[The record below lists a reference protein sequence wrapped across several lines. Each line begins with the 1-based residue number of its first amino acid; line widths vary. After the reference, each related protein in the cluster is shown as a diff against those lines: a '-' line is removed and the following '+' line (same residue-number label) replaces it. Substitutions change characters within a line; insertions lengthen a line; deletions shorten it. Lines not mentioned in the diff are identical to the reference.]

1 MHTRAYAKRRF
12 YVLATVPSLL
22 KVALAALLAALSAL
36 AAADD
41 GTEIAANRQW
51 AEAAFSSTPGA
62 PLPFSFVYGGQA
74 SKDIVGM
81 WSRSLVDEVLNATTR
96 RRTLTLTD
104 PDTKLEV
111 KAVAHIYTDSAG
123 VDWTLYFT
131 NKGTVDSAV
140 IEQVR
145 AVDVSDLCNVGAQ
158 VRVHRLKGSLSGAD
172 DWLPFDD
179 TIASGGR
186 LDFGTSNGLSSEA
199 CPFFNVDWGTGGVVT
214 AIGWTGQ
221 WTASVVYSLSGS
233 VGVSTGMQ
241 YMHLKLH
248 PGESIRSPRILQV
261 RWTGSDELASYNLF
275 RHTMFKHIMPRIDGE
290 LVTPPIVHLG
300 TAFYEMNS
308 STEQNTLSHLNAI
321 EGLGFESYWL
331 DAYWLKGDFP
341 LGVGNWGFPISRAVA
356 ENRFPNGIAPI
367 GSAAHAQGMS
377 FVLWVQ
383 PETVCP
389 GTALASEHPEWVI
402 WPTDGIPA
410 LFGSGL
416 FDLGIPQAREF
427 ATSYLTAIVA
437 AYGIDCVR
445 FDFFPSPVHLWLKN
459 DSSDPDR
466 QGITEIRYV
475 EGLYRMWDDLLADP
489 SKPFIDNCASGGRR
503 IDLETCSRS
512 IALWRTDATIN
523 PLFANDFDQ
532 ASLQNQV
539 MTAGLSRYVPFSTSG
554 QMGVTPYQFRGG
566 FNAGISF
573 CEDVR
578 SADYPKATLAQ
589 AIAEGK
595 RIRRYYFG
603 DFYPITPVT
612 TSAADWCVMQY
623 HLPDTHE
630 GMVMAFR
637 RSLASASARQC
648 DLRGIDTQANYDVRL
663 SYDYEQ
669 SPAVTVTGAQLAHLM
684 IDVPEKPGSVI
695 IEYKKNDSAGSGT
708 ASGVVRVAVPGGSPA
723 PVANA
728 IVRVVGAPIAMATGS
743 DGSYTL
749 SLAPGIYTIQCEK
762 TGYSSVQAQVIIA
775 DGVAVVQDFELTT
788 GVVVGKVTA
797 NGLAQQPIANATVQ
811 TSDGSS
817 SAQTDS
823 VGAYQLLVSPGDQT
837 ITASAPGYETSSAQ
851 ITVPTSGTLVHDFSL
866 NVRATDNVSDQFSL
880 TNSPNGV
887 WTYGWQ
893 QQLGG
898 ALIPYDNLSNP
909 AAAISMWNMQGDAG
923 AGIAG
928 LVWKNTTAQPC
939 DLWGWTEPGQ
949 VCLHPGPADQK
960 AVVRWTARAGGRLRI
975 NAVFSGQN
983 PSGDSADVRVLKNE
997 ASLYSSYV
1005 SGFAGRSSNNF
1016 ADRFGANPIRTYK
1029 GETDVVAGDV
1039 IDFCVGYG
1047 GNGYSCD
1054 LTGLDASITRFSPF
1068 PTLAATRSAAGGSA
1082 VMIAEPLVVT
1092 MSTGTLSGGG
1102 IYVQDQNRVC
1112 GIKVIPA
1119 SGQPALALGQRSCI
1133 MGMVGDVAG
1142 GEKAI
1147 LDATFAS
1154 IVNGAQPNPL
1164 AVTARTISLRIHDLS
1179 GLLTRV
1185 WGKVTYVASDL
1196 SFFYVDDGTGVQD
1209 GSGHLG
1215 LRIQPN
1221 GVTVPAANAYT
1232 GITGV
1237 VGMAVDGDTRV
1248 PVIRTRM
1255 ASDLRL
1261 Y

>member
-1 MHTRAYAKRRF
+1 MFACVVIVS
-12 YVLATVPSLL
+12 VLSMA
-22 KVALAALLAALSAL
+22 ALADESV
-36 AAADD
+36 
-41 GTEIAANRQW
+41 EIAANIQW
-51 AEAAFSSTPGA
+51 AETAFSSTPGA

-74 SKDIVGM
+74 SGNIVGT
-81 WSRSLVDEVLNATTR
+81 WSRSLVDETLSPTTR

-104 PDTKLEV
+104 QATKLEI

-131 NKGTVDSAV
+131 NKGTDDTPV

-145 AVDVSDLCNVGAQ
+145 SVDVSDSCNAGAQ

-186 LDFGTSNGLSSEA
+186 LDFGTSNGLSSET
-199 CPFFNVDWGTGGVVT
+199 CPFFNVDWGAGGVVT

-221 WTASVVYSLSGS
+221 WTASVVYSSSGS
-233 VGVSTGMQ
+233 VGVAAGMQ
-241 YMHLKLH
+241 YMHLRLH

-331 DAYWLKGDFP
+331 DAYWLKSDFP
-341 LGVGNWGFPISRAVA
+341 LGVGNWGFPISRVVA
-356 ENRFPNGIAPI
+356 EDRFPNGIAPI
-367 GSAAHAQGMS
+367 GSATHAQGMS
-377 FVLWVQ
+377 FVFWVQ

-402 WPTDGIPA
+402 WPTDGIST

-445 FDFFPSPVHLWLKN
+445 FDFFPSPVHLWLKKDPS
-459 DSSDPDR
+459 DSNR

-475 EGLYRMWDDLLADP
+475 EGLYKMWDDLLADP

-512 IALWRTDATIN
+512 IPLWRTDATIG

-532 ASLQNQV
+532 ASVQNQV

-578 SADYPKATLAQ
+578 PAGYPKDKLAQ

-595 RIRRYYFG
+595 RIRGYYFG
-603 DFYPITPVT
+603 DYYPLTPVT
-612 TSAADWCVMQY
+612 TSATDWCVMQY
-623 HLPDTHE
+623 HLPDTDE

-637 RSLASASARQC
+637 RSLASATTCQC
-648 DLRGIDTQANYDVRL
+648 DLRGIDTQSNYDVLL
-663 SYDYEQ
+663 SYDYER
-669 SPAVTVTGAQLAHLM
+669 SPAVAVTGSQLAHPV
-684 IDVPEKPGSVI
+684 IEIPDKPGSVI
-695 IEYKKNDSAGSGT
+695 MEYKKNALTGSGIVSGTVRAT
-708 ASGVVRVAVPGGSPA
+708 APGASPTPVSG
-723 PVANA
+723 A
-728 IVRVVGAPIAMATGS
+728 IVRVTGDPVGTTT
-743 DGSYTL
+743 DGAGAYSLCLVPGTYTL
-749 SLAPGIYTIQCEK
+749 RCEK
-762 TGYSSVQAQVIIA
+762 TGYSPVQAQVTIA
-775 DGVAVVQDFELTT
+775 DRDAIAQDFELTIGLVT
-788 GVVVGKVTA
+788 GKVTA
-797 NGLAQQPIANATVQ
+797 NSPAQQPIAGATVQ
-811 TSDGSS
+811 DSDGLC
-817 SAQTDS
+817 SAVTDS
-823 VGAYQLLVSPGDQT
+823 SGTYSLALPPGTQT
-837 ITASAPGYETSSAQ
+837 LTASAQGYETINAQ
-851 ITVPTSGTLVHDFSL
+851 VTVPTGGTLVHDFSL
-866 NVRATDNVSDQFSL
+866 NVRATDSVSDQFSL
-880 TNSPNGV
+880 TNAPGGV

-898 ALIPYDNLSNP
+898 ALTLYDNLSNP
-909 AAAISMWNMQGDAG
+909 APAISMWNTQGDAG

-928 LVWKNTTAQPC
+928 LVWKNTTTQPS
-939 DLWGWTEPGQ
+939 DQWGWTEPGQ
-949 VCLHPGPADQK
+949 VCLHPGPTDQK
-960 AVVRWTARAGGRLRI
+960 AVVRWTAHADGHLRI
-975 NAVFSGQN
+975 SAVFSGQN
-983 PSGDSADVRVLKNE
+983 PSGDSVDVRVLKNG

-1005 SGFAGRSSNNF
+1005 SGFAGRSTNSF
-1016 ADRFGANPIRTYK
+1016 ADRFGASPIRTYK
-1029 GETDVVAGDV
+1029 GETDVVAGDT

-1047 GNGYSCD
+1047 GNGYNCD
-1054 LTGLDASITRFSPF
+1054 LTGLDARITSFTSVPS
-1068 PTLAATRSAAGGSA
+1068 LASARSAANGA
-1082 VMIAEPLVVT
+1082 VVSIAEPVVVT
-1092 MSTGTLSGGG
+1092 MGSGTLPDGS
-1102 IYVQDQNRVC
+1102 IYVQSESRVC
-1112 GIKVIPA
+1112 GIKVVPA
-1119 SGQPALALGQRSCI
+1119 AGGRSAA
-1133 MGMVGDVAG
+1133 VGDRVYVTGTVAVEG
-1142 GEKAI
+1142 GERALI
-1147 LDATFAS
+1147 DATL
-1154 IVNGAQPNPL
+1154 PL
-1164 AVTARTISLRIHDLS
+1164 IGGGVAARPVAVRGVSATTPVVT
-1179 GLLTRV
+1179 GLLVRV
-1185 WGKVTYVASDL
+1185 WGKVTFASSDPA
-1196 SFFYVDDGTGVQD
+1196 FFYVDQGSGAAD
-1209 GSGHLG
+1209 GSGHAG
-1215 LRIQPN
+1215 LRIEPYGATIPSVGQF
-1221 GVTVPAANAYT
+1221 AAV
-1232 GITGV
+1232 TGV
-1237 VGMAVDGDTRV
+1237 AGLALDGTASV
-1248 PVIRTRM
+1248 HVIRTRTS
-1255 ASDLRL
+1255 ADLTT